1 MPFRKKLLTSI
12 GFGFLVFAIL
22 FVWLQWDEVL
32 EAMGNF
38 YWPWLP
44 LCLLLA
50 YCNYLVRFLKWHYYV
65 RLLEIPLTVRVS
77 FRIFLAGLM
86 MSATPGKF
94 GEVFKSYLVK
104 EVTGTGISRSAP
116 IVVGERLTDL
126 IALVVMA
133 LLGFWLTD
141 AYRWVLWAA
150 LAIIL
155 AGLFV
160 ISCRPLALGLIGAL
174 SRLPVLQGH
183 KDKIVTAY
191 ESLADLLAPWPLL
204 LATVISVASWFC
216 EAAAFYLVLRGLGE
230 SVLILPA
237 TFIYAL
243 STIVGA
249 LSMLPGGIGGLEASM
264 VGLLTTVG
272 GTSGGGAGAATFI
285 IRMCTLWF
293 AVGVGTVVLL
303 MNRDTFAPV
312 ARRLEQGKTND
323 SNVNSP

>member
-12 GFGFLVFAIL
+12 GFGFIVFAIL
-22 FVWLQWDEVL
+22 FVWLQWDEVMS
-32 EAMGNF
+32 AMRGF
-38 YWPWLP
+38 YWPLLP
-44 LCLLLA
+44 VCLILA

-65 RLLEIPLTVRVS
+65 KLLEIPLSVRVS

-104 EVTGTGISRSAP
+104 EVTGTSISRSAP
-116 IVVGERLTDL
+116 IVIGERLTDL

-141 AYRWVLWAA
+141 AYRWVLWMA
-150 LAIIL
+150 LGIII
-155 AGLFV
+155 AGLAV
-160 ISCRPLALGLIGAL
+160 ISWRPLALGVLNVLG
-174 SRLPVLQGH
+174 RLPVLHGH
-183 KDKIVTAY
+183 HDKMLTAY
-191 ESLADLLAPWPLL
+191 ESLAGLLAPWPLL

-216 EAAAFYLVLRGLGE
+216 EAAAFFLVLRGLGE
-230 SVLILPA
+230 PASILPA

-243 STIVGA
+243 ATIVGA

-272 GTSGGGAGAATFI
+272 HASRGGAGAATFI

-303 MNRDTFAPV
+303 ANRETFAPV
-312 ARRLEQGKTND
+312 AQRLEAEKGKTTD
-323 SNVNSP
+323 